1 MLKTH
6 RQKKSSQYKLLSALI
21 LSLIILLNPF
31 SYGGP
36 AECAGKKTP
45 KTKKIIYK
53 KLEDDG
59 LIYKKGISYYEN
71 AEYERA
77 IEYFK
82 RICEEMPDSFYY
94 DMSLY
99 LIGESY
105 FRLGRKDEAISQYAL
120 LVKKC
125 PKSNLAPEAL
135 HNIAGIYRKKGVS
148 GEAIKYYKYI
158 ADLYP
163 SSFWA
168 EEARAFVRHNR
179 VDDAAA
185 EDGGRAGKAANAGP
199 ETDVKINIDG
209 INDIKNIDFDKA
221 AMSSVISGNKTYEPV
236 DYKDEDLDLYHDALK
251 FHEARNFDRA
261 KIIYQKFIIKYK
273 NSLWYPNA
281 FYMLGSCY
289 LATGD
294 IKAAI
299 RFYSAALIYC
309 REKKLWREITQNL
322 ADLLYID
329 TQYMLALRNYESLAL
344 DESEKM
350 KLMQLY
356 FLIGECNS
364 KLGNYEL
371 ASKAYARVA
380 LETEDMKAAEKIVKT
395 ASEKKR
401 PLILSIDETTPGTA
415 EVTAAIAN
423 PLKPVEISAEKKA
436 GIELKNKINEG
447 ISEFNDKNYMK
458 AISALEKALVQNNDE
473 PDVLWYL
480 SLSYQQ
486 IEKLQKAAEYMQK
499 YISVSEKLKEPPHP
513 MYDAHS
519 ILAYLFIKQNNFD
532 SARNEYLKII
542 SLDPGSRPAQSAHDA
557 LKRIEIMK
565 KRSTEEAAD
574 GKDDARKAAGDET
587 INLEKEEEE

>member
-1 MLKTH
+1 MLKTL
-6 RQKKSSQYKLLSALI
+6 RQKKLSPHQLLSALI
-21 LSLIILLNPF
+21 LCLVILLNPF
-31 SYGGP
+31 LLREP
-36 AECAGKKTP
+36 AECASK
-45 KTKKIIYK
+45 KKIKKIVYK

-82 RICEEMPDSFYY
+82 RICDGMPDSFYY

-105 FRLGRKDEAISQYAL
+105 FKLDKKDEAISQYAL
-120 LVKKC
+120 LMKKC

-148 GEAIKYYKYI
+148 GEALKYYKYI

-168 EEARAFVRHNR
+168 EEARAFIKHNR
-179 VDDAAA
+179 IDAR
-185 EDGGRAGKAANAGP
+185 DGDADGSMPANAKNKAVP
-199 ETDVKINIDG
+199 EAGIKVDG
-209 INDIKNIDFDKA
+209 INDIKNIDFDKLT
-221 AMSSVISGNKTYEPV
+221 MSSFISGSKTYEPV

-329 TQYMLALRNYESLAL
+329 AQYMLALRNYESLAL

-364 KLGNYEL
+364 KLGNHEL

-395 ASEKKR
+395 AAETKR
-401 PLILSIDETTPGTA
+401 PLILRIDETTPGTA
-415 EVTAAIAN
+415 EVIAAISN

-436 GIELKNKINEG
+436 GIELKNRINEG

-486 IEKLQKAAEYMQK
+486 IDKLEKAAEYMQK
-499 YISVSEKLKEPPHP
+499 YISVSEKLKDAPHP

-519 ILAYLFIKQNNFD
+519 ILAYLFIKQSNFD

-565 KRSTEEAAD
+565 KRSTEEAAER
-574 GKDDARKAAGDET
+574 KDDMKKASGDDA

>member
-1 MLKTH
+1 MLKTR
-6 RQKKSSQYKLLSALI
+6 RQKKLSPYQLLSALI
-21 LSLIILLNPF
+21 ICLLILFIPF
-31 SYGGP
+31 P
-36 AECAGKKTP
+36 ARDNASAAGKKNA
-45 KTKKIIYK
+45 KKIVYK

-71 AEYERA
+71 AEYDKA
-77 IEYFK
+77 IDYFK
-82 RICEEMPDSFYY
+82 RICDEMPDSFYY

-99 LIGESY
+99 LTGESY
-105 FRLGRKDEAISQYAL
+105 FKLDKKDEAIANYAL
-120 LVKKC
+120 LMKKC
-125 PKSNLAPEAL
+125 PKSNLVPEAL
-135 HNIAGIYRKKGVS
+135 HNIAGIYRRKGVS

-158 ADLYP
+158 AELYP

-168 EEARAFVRHNR
+168 EEARAFIRHNR
-179 VDDAAA
+179 
-185 EDGGRAGKAANAGP
+185 
-199 ETDVKINIDG
+199 IDG
-209 INDIKNIDFDKA
+209 PAADPGEVPPVSAKNKGTAVEKIRVDGIDDIKNIDFDKLT
-221 AMSSVISGNKTYEPV
+221 MSSFISGNKTYEPV
-236 DYKDEDLDLYHDALK
+236 DYGNDDLDLYHEALN

-261 KIIYQKFIIKYK
+261 KTIYQKFIIKYK

-309 REKKLWREITQNL
+309 REKKLCREITQNL

-344 DESEKM
+344 EEVEKM

-364 KLGNYEL
+364 KLGNNEL

-395 ASEKKR
+395 AAETKR
-401 PLILSIDETTPGTA
+401 PLILRVDETTPGTS
-415 EVTAAIAN
+415 EVIASLNN
-423 PLKPVEISAEKKA
+423 PLKTVEISAGKKA
-436 GIELKNKINEG
+436 AIELKTTINEG

-458 AISALEKALVQNNDE
+458 SISALEKALVQNNDE

-480 SLSYQQ
+480 ALSYQQ
-486 IEKLQKAAEYMQK
+486 IEKLRKAAEYMQK
-499 YISVSEKLKEPPHP
+499 YITVSEKLKDPPHP

-519 ILAYLFIKQNNFD
+519 ILAYIFIKQSNFD

-565 KRSTEEAAD
+565 KRSSEEASDQKSLMKKAS
-574 GKDDARKAAGDET
+574 GGEAVNLKKDD
-587 INLEKEEEE
+587 EE

>member
-6 RQKKSSQYKLLSALI
+6 RQKKLSPYQLLSALI
-21 LSLIILLNPF
+21 ICLLILFNPF
-31 SYGGP
+31 LTHDTASS
-36 AECAGKKTP
+36 AGKK
-45 KTKKIIYK
+45 KTKKIVYK

-59 LIYKKGISYYEN
+59 LLYKKGISYYEN

-77 IEYFK
+77 IDHFK
-82 RICEEMPDSFYY
+82 RICDEMPDSFYY

-99 LIGESY
+99 LTGESY
-105 FRLGRKDEAISQYAL
+105 FKLDKKDEAIANYAL
-120 LVKKC
+120 LMKKC
-125 PKSNLAPEAL
+125 PRSNLVPEAL
-135 HNIAGIYRKKGVS
+135 HNIAGIYRKRGVS

-158 ADLYP
+158 TDLYP

-168 EEARAFVRHNR
+168 EEARAFVKYNR
-179 VDDAAA
+179 ADGSAA
-185 EDGGRAGKAANAGP
+185 EAAEVP
-199 ETDVKINIDG
+199 PVSVKKREPADEKIKVDG
-209 INDIKNIDFDKA
+209 INDIKNIDFDKL
-221 AMSSVISGNKTYEPV
+221 AMSSFISGNKTYEPV
-236 DYKDEDLDLYHDALK
+236 DYGNDDLDLYHDALK

-309 REKKLWREITQNL
+309 REKKLQREIMQNL

-344 DESEKM
+344 EEGEKM

-364 KLGNYEL
+364 KLGNNEL

-395 ASEKKR
+395 AAEKRK
-401 PLILSIDETTPGTA
+401 PLILRIDETTPGT
-415 EVTAAIAN
+415 T
-423 PLKPVEISAEKKA
+423 
-436 GIELKNKINEG
+436 
-447 ISEFNDKNYMK
+447 
-458 AISALEKALVQNNDE
+458 
-473 PDVLWYL
+473 
-480 SLSYQQ
+480 
-486 IEKLQKAAEYMQK
+486 
-499 YISVSEKLKEPPHP
+499 
-513 MYDAHS
+513 
-519 ILAYLFIKQNNFD
+519 
-532 SARNEYLKII
+532 
-542 SLDPGSRPAQSAHDA
+542 
-557 LKRIEIMK
+557 
-565 KRSTEEAAD
+565 
-574 GKDDARKAAGDET
+574 
-587 INLEKEEEE
+587 